1 MWTVEIL
8 GTDGKVVDTASAA
21 TREDG
26 RRWVRRFRQPG
37 QRYRVYRYTGS
48 R

>member
-8 GTDGKVVDTASAA
+8 TATGVVVDTASAA
-21 TREDG
+21 TRDDG
-26 RRWVRRFRQPG
+26 RRWARRFRQPG